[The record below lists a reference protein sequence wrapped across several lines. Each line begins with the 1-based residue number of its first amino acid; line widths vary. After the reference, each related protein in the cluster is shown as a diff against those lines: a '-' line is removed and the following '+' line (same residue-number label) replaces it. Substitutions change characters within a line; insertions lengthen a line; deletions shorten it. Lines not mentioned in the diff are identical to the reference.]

1 MMDNGTIKLGFN
13 GIFGQVGSGSGTM
26 VPVLDPTF
34 LAYKF
39 HVSFVNSFFYV
50 DQASTF
56 LIEL

>member
-34 LAYKF
+34 LACKF
-39 HVSFVNSFFYV
+39 HVSFVNLGFYV
-50 DQASTF
+50 DHVFTF